1 MFNFKK
7 KTKEEEYQEIDAV
20 RDALGGYINFDALT
34 DVKLL
39 SVTRANI
46 NEDGND
52 PNWIGECTVAV
63 FCKPDNSFIE
73 HELDISRRDHIQLI
87 NKLNVK
93 K

>member
-1 MFNFKK
+1 MLKFKR

-20 RDALGGYINFDALT
+20 RDDLGGYINFDALT

-39 SVTRANI
+39 SVTRVNI

-52 PNWIGECTVAV
+52 PNWIGECTLAV

-73 HELDISRRDHIQLI
+73 HELDISRRHHLHLI
-87 NKLNVK
+87 NKLNNK
-93 K
+93 